1 MGFAALTWAYESG
14 RPATE
19 RFVLVTLAEHADDD
33 GVCWPGVERLAERT
47 GFNRATVLRALA
59 RLEVDGLVS
68 RQDRFV
74 SGGRQT
80 SNLYVLSL
88 GWRPPVPE
96 KPGGGSQSATP
107 PESSESTESDGGGSH
122 SATPEGRTARPL
134 EPSLEPSKE
143 PPCPN
148 SRSDGGAQDSKPAGK
163 VVDPEDMRLA
173 GWMFALVLGL
183 HPKHKPPNWS
193 KWANEVRL
201 MRERDKRD
209 RRAIAALFKW
219 ANAHP
224 FWCSNI
230 LSPAKLRE
238 KWDQLEIRRKEE
250 QARPGAFVAQRPP
263 PAADHQCAFREHG
276 TRCTKQG
283 VSSVGTHASSP
294 WYCRAHLDRVEMGDK
309 GEPPP
314 VGVPGGVGAY
324 VEAAPPA
331 GLFDAQRALASEQAA
346 RA

>member
-1 MGFAALTWAYESG
+1 MAWAFTTE
-14 RPATE
+14 RPSTE
-19 RFVLVTLAEHADDD
+19 RFVLVALAEHADDD

-47 GFNRATVLRALA
+47 GFNRATVQRALA

-68 RQDRFV
+68 RQERCV
-74 SGGRQT
+74 PGGRQT

-88 GWRPPVPE
+88 DWRPPVPE
-96 KPGGGSQSATP
+96 RPGGGPRCAAP
-107 PESSESTESDGGGSH
+107 PGFSECTESGGGGPH
-122 SATPEGRTARPL
+122 SAAPEGRTARPL
-134 EPSLEPSKE
+134 EPSYEPSKE

-148 SRSDGGAQDSKPAGK
+148 SRSDGGVQDSKPAGR
-163 VVDPEDMRLA
+163 VADPEDMRLA
-173 GWMFALVLGL
+173 QWMFALVLGL
-183 HPKHKPPNWS
+183 HPKHKPPNWA

-238 KWDQLEIRRKEE
+238 KWDQLEIRRKEDVG
-250 QARPGAFVAQRPP
+250 RPGVPGAQRPP
-263 PAADHQCAFREHG
+263 PAPDHQCAFRELG
-276 TRCTKQG
+276 ARCTKAG

-294 WYCRAHLDRVEMGDK
+294 WYCGPHLDRVEMGDK
-309 GEPPP
+309 GES
-314 VGVPGGVGAY
+314 VEQGA
-324 VEAAPPA
+324 VLAAQAPM
-331 GLFDAQRALASEQAA
+331 GEGFFSEVL
-346 RA
+346 R